1 MKSLAKSLR
10 RLSLTMSL
18 VMAATAAH
26 AEQSLTL
33 TLDQAVDLA
42 ARNSLGLQAARLDT
56 QIEALSL
63 QAAWARF
70 GRNLTSGAS
79 YQSDRSPSTSK
90 LEAVDVATS
99 NRQGLSLGMT
109 QALLAGGQVGAQ
121 FSTSRY
127 SNNAAYFS
135 VNPVYNSGLELS
147 LSQPLWRGRGRI
159 NRVSIEL
166 AQNGVEGTRLALRGK
181 LRTLRASV
189 GRAYWDQYSA
199 RAGLDVSRQLAAGAR
214 RVLDLARA
222 QADMGTGTRNA
233 ALQAEV
239 AVARRDEEVVVAE
252 GSLMAAQDQLKTR
265 CGLDQ
270 AADAGSLVVVVS
282 DSPAVLPF
290 DATVEAGIE
299 RALAGSTDYQQALL
313 GARRLDLQLAL
324 AHDQTRPKVDLNAT
338 VGITG
343 VGGNAGDNLQELGQ
357 ADSRSWRGGLSLSM
371 PLGDDPSQAALAQ
384 RQLEKQRSAIQL
396 DELRLQ
402 LSQQVRDQHRQIG
415 IAARRIEVA
424 QAAVGLAERSVD
436 DQEARLA
443 LGLATVKEVLDAQD
457 DLASARVSLLR
468 AMVDHRQALLQWEQ
482 LTGP

>member
-1 MKSLAKSLR
+1 MKSFARFVRRGCLILGLAA
-10 RLSLTMSL
+10 
-18 VMAATAAH
+18 AATAAQ
-26 AEQSLTL
+26 AEPTLTL
-33 TLDQAVDLA
+33 TLDQAVDVA
-42 ARNSLGLQAARLDT
+42 ARHSLGLQAARLDT

-63 QAAWARF
+63 RAAWARF

-127 SNNAAYFS
+127 FNNAAYFS

-159 NRVSIEL
+159 NRVGIEL
-166 AQNGVEGTRLALRGK
+166 AQNGVAGTRLALQGR
-181 LRTLRASV
+181 LRSLRSSV

-199 RAGLDVSRQLAAGAR
+199 RAALDVSRQLAAGAR
-214 RVLDLARA
+214 RILDLARA
-222 QADMGTGTRNA
+222 QADMGTGTQNSV
-233 ALQAEV
+233 LQAEV
-239 AVARRDEEVVVAE
+239 AAARRDEEVVVAE

-270 AADAGSLVVVVS
+270 AADASSLEVVLADTPS
-282 DSPAVLPF
+282 VLPF
-290 DATVEAGIE
+290 DATVAAGIE
-299 RALAGSTDYQQALL
+299 RALAGSTEYQQALL
-313 GARRLDLQLAL
+313 TARRLDLQLAL
-324 AHDQTRPKVDLNAT
+324 AQDQTRPKVDLNAT

-343 VGGNAGDNLQELGQ
+343 VGGSAGDNLQELGQ
-357 ADSRSWRGGLSLSM
+357 ADARSWRGGISLSM
-371 PLGDDPSQAALAQ
+371 PLGDDPSLAALAQ

-415 IAARRIEVA
+415 IASRRIEVA
-424 QAAVGLAERSVD
+424 RAAAGLAERSVA